1 MGGDNLLFAQ
11 DPKSGAKA
19 SLVTVYRKTA
29 CMKSDTIS
37 EVEEHDTPY
46 NTYQKEFYV
55 SFLEFINI
63 AQNSKITESE
73 LGEKVKNQEKML
85 PAEEKKVLDT
95 FMEPSSRGRATAVK
109 NAAENT
115 VAAAADDQ

>member
-1 MGGDNLLFAQ
+1 M
-11 DPKSGAKA
+11 
-19 SLVTVYRKTA
+19 TVYRKA
-29 CMKSDTIS
+29 ECMESDTIS
-37 EVEEHDTPY
+37 EAGEHDTPY

-73 LGEKVKNQEKML
+73 RGEKVKNQEKML

-95 FMEPSSRGRATAVK
+95 FMEAVLEGPRHRCQERRG
-109 NAAENT
+109 E
-115 VAAAADDQ
+115 